1 MGCKMA
7 ILDYFL
13 GVAKGFKCTY
23 GLMGPS
29 GKITYHG
36 EKTTSFLLTYPYFVE
51 AIFLYRKWP
60 FSATCQGLPGVLR
73 ILLDSWVPKVPKL
86 VEKTTSFC
94 KPPADL
100 FQTG

>member
-13 GVAKGFKCTY
+13 GAAKNFKGTY

-36 EKTTSFLLTYPYFVE
+36 EKTTSFLLTYPYFV
-51 AIFLYRKWP
+51 
-60 FSATCQGLPGVLR
+60 
-73 ILLDSWVPKVPKL
+73 
-86 VEKTTSFC
+86 
-94 KPPADL
+94 
-100 FQTG
+100 